1 MINNLLG
8 RYSKQDR
15 TDETIYLKTWS
26 GEPCRV
32 HRIGRES
39 VLLKR
44 PCLSVLWLVQPDK
57 IDTLV
62 ATEAFIHGGLLPR
75 LLVCHT
81 GCQPKP
87 ILDESSAI
95 PIEVE
100 DNWRREV
107 GILLESF
114 RMAKEP
120 WIIEPTKEAFA
131 VFKDHYNSIVSR
143 WHNGELRDVGSRL
156 RRETRDRWPHNT
168 DLLSQ

>member
-1 MINNLLG
+1 M
-8 RYSKQDR
+8 
-15 TDETIYLKTWS
+15 
-26 GEPCRV
+26 
-32 HRIGRES
+32 
-39 VLLKR
+39 
-44 PCLSVLWLVQPDK
+44 SVLWLVQPDK

-95 PIEVE
+95 PIPVE

-107 GILLESF
+107 WILLESF
-114 RMAKEP
+114 RLAKEP

-143 WHNGELRDVGSRL
+143 WHNGELRDVGSFAL
-156 RRETRDRWPHNT
+156 RWTEQAWRISVCLHAGTHGEQCVKRPLEVTTARNAVAIADWVC
-168 DLLSQ
+168 Q